1 MNVYTIRP
9 IVTGYTHTHKGTYVY
24 HHSTHKYYDA
34 EGYAELP
41 VTVFLVE
48 GNGKKIMIDTGMSCT
63 EIAHKYHH
71 PGSYQP
77 EGYAIHEQL
86 AKLGIKP
93 EEIDIVIF
101 THLHWDHVY
110 NMEKFTNAKFYVQ
123 RKEYDFA
130 INPIPLYYKSYEF
143 PLLGLEPQFKRTKF
157 EFVDGESTIIDG
169 ISVYPTP
176 GHSIGHQ
183 VVVVNTEA
191 GEYHCC
197 GDALF
202 TFDNLKEIPEI
213 FYTITPPARFEN
225 ITESWRSIEDIKR
238 RAKDNAFILLTHEP
252 AMAELFKNNIVLGKK
267 I

>member
-86 AKLGIKP
+86 EKLGIKP
-93 EEIDIVIF
+93 EEIAIALAPFGQIESA
-101 THLHWDHVY
+101 LS
-110 NMEKFTNAKFYVQ
+110 
-123 RKEYDFA
+123 RK
-130 INPIPLYYKSYEF
+130 NQGTG
-143 PLLGLEPQFKRTKF
+143 LGLPLTRALVELHGGTLNL
-157 EFVDGESTIIDG
+157 ESEVGKGTTVTLVFPKDR
-169 ISVYPTP
+169 V
-176 GHSIGHQ
+176 IGRI
-183 VVVVNTEA
+183 
-191 GEYHCC
+191 G
-197 GDALF
+197 
-202 TFDNLKEIPEI
+202 
-213 FYTITPPARFEN
+213 
-225 ITESWRSIEDIKR
+225 
-238 RAKDNAFILLTHEP
+238 
-252 AMAELFKNNIVLGKK
+252 
-267 I
+267 